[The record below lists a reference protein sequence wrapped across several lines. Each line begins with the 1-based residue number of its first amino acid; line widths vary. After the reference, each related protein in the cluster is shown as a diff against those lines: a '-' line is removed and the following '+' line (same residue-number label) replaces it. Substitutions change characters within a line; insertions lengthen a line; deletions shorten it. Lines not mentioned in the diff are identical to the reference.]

1 MQKNRTPYSRGG
13 HGARSDVAGF
23 PRQSLLRAAFR
34 ASVAAGQSGWNAWG
48 SPRLAGAFRLRA
60 AGGQAEKE
68 CRAGNAGS
76 LQRGEE
82 TTGSAIGRFGGHR
95 QRAAE
100 FGRAP
105 RNGPATVDPKNGS
118 RPRVLNVEVVI
129 MIQHAQRRR
138 GRRGSPGG

>member
-1 MQKNRTPYSRGG
+1 MTPFAKRPDGIFQG
-13 HGARSDVAGF
+13 WAWGAIRCRRLSTSISAT
-23 PRQSLLRAAFR
+23 AAFR

-48 SPRLAGAFRLRA
+48 SPRLAGAFRLRT

-105 RNGPATVDPKNGS
+105 RNG
-118 RPRVLNVEVVI
+118 
-129 MIQHAQRRR
+129 
-138 GRRGSPGG
+138 